1 MQTQKA
7 DMDIYRNMFAAV
19 RHELEQYNPM
29 PEIITNYIHNLYDE
43 FAEYDAITHSDAD
56 AETAQAAES
65 QAEYIKLLVID
76 IEYMLKKI
84 INKSE

>member
-7 DMDIYRNMFAAV
+7 DMDIYRNRFAAV

-29 PEIITNYIHNLYDE
+29 PEIITNYIHNLHDE
-43 FAEYDAITHSDAD
+43 FAEYDAITHSDVD